1 MESQEVMPETIV
13 RPYVPADRVA
23 VMRIAAD
30 TAFFGEPVEAFLEDR
45 RLLAEAFCAYYADLE
60 PEHAWV
66 ACAEGQVVGYLL
78 GCLDTRAQRR
88 RWAQKVLPRVAWRAL
103 KGRYRLGRRTARYAF
118 AHVRALLRGEFPH
131 ADLAAY
137 PAHLHI
143 NVEAPW
149 RGRGLGRRLIEAF
162 LAQARAAGVVGVHLE
177 TTSQNVAAC
186 RLYERLGF
194 RLLAARPTRLWAGLI
209 VGPVENRCYGMA
221 LHI

>member
-1 MESQEVMPETIV
+1 MIEPPKNPLV
-13 RPYVPADRVA
+13 RPYEPGDRVA
-23 VMRIAAD
+23 VLRIAAD

-45 RLLAEAFCAYYADLE
+45 RLLAEAFCAYYTDIE

-66 ACAEGQVVGYLL
+66 ACADGQVVGYLL
-78 GCLDTRAQRR
+78 GSLDTRAQRR
-88 RWAQKVLPRVAWRAL
+88 RWRQKVLARVAWRAL
-103 KGRYRLGRRTARYAF
+103 RGHYRLGKLTARYVS
-118 AHVRALLRGEFPH
+118 AHAQGLVRGEFPH
-131 ADLAAY
+131 VDLATY

-194 RLLAARPTRLWAGLI
+194 RLLEARPTRLWAGLI
-209 VGPVENRCYGMA
+209 PGPVENRCYGLA
-221 LHI
+221 LRT